1 MRRVGLLVL
10 VLVLASTVAVGA
22 RPARPVK
29 LGVLKLTS
37 SAVLFLGVERGYFKE
52 FGIEP
57 ELVYFQAAQPIAVAL
72 ASGDIDVG
80 ATGLTAGLYN
90 IVAGGV
96 RIWIVADKGR
106 EWPDHNLTALVVRK
120 DLHDTGVRT
129 MRELKGRRIGIT
141 QIGST
146 FHYNI
151 GRYLEKEGMAPGDV
165 ELVPLQGLPALN
177 DALAA
182 RRVDAVATAEPFVS
196 RLESAGTG
204 VTIVRTGDTFP
215 WQIAT
220 VMYSDRFARDRA
232 AAVAFMR
239 GYVKSSRA
247 YFDAVLA
254 AKSGPAYDEV
264 VTLTARYTGASPELI
279 RRGFPYQDRDGRLM
293 PGDVGRQTAWWH
305 AQKLIKAPLAEKE
318 VVDES
323 FLREALEG
331 LNAAG
336 R

>member
-1 MRRVGLLVL
+1 MIRRVAGLLVL
-10 VLVLASTVAVGA
+10 LALAALPAGA
-22 RPARPVK
+22 QPAKVR

-37 SAVLFLGVERGYFKE
+37 SAVLFLGVEKGYFRE
-52 FGIEP
+52 FGVEP

-72 ASGDIDVG
+72 ASGDIEVG

-96 RIWIVADKGR
+96 KLWIVADKGR
-106 EWPDHNLTALVVRK
+106 EWPDHNLTALLVRK
-120 DLHDTGVRT
+120 DLHEAGART
-129 MRELKGRRIGIT
+129 LRDLKGRTIGIT
-141 QIGST
+141 QLGST

-151 GRYLEKEGMAPGDV
+151 GRFLEKEGMAPGDV
-165 ELVPLQGLPALN
+165 ELVPLQSLGAVA

-182 RRVDAVATAEPFVS
+182 RRVDAVATVEPFVS
-196 RLESAGTG
+196 RLETAGTG

-220 VMYSDRFARDRA
+220 VFYSDRFARDRA
-232 AAVAFMR
+232 RAVAFMK
-239 GYVKSSRA
+239 GYVKASRH
-247 YFDAVLA
+247 YFDAVI
-254 AKSGPAYDEV
+254 AKKDGPAYEEV
-264 VTLTARYTGASPELI
+264 VAITARYTGARPELI

-305 AQKLIKAPLAEKE
+305 RQKLLKAPVAEKD

-323 FLREALEG
+323 FLRAALRE
-331 LNAAG
+331 L

>member
-1 MRRVGLLVL
+1 MIRRVAVLLVL
-10 VLVLASTVAVGA
+10 LALAALPAGA
-22 RPARPVK
+22 QPAKVR

-37 SAVLFLGVERGYFKE
+37 SAVLFLGVEKGYFKE
-52 FGIEP
+52 FGVEP

-72 ASGDIDVG
+72 ASGDIEVG

-96 RIWIVADKGR
+96 KLWIVADKGR
-106 EWPDHNLTALVVRK
+106 EWPDHNLTALLVRK
-120 DLHDTGVRT
+120 DLHDAGART
-129 MRELKGRRIGIT
+129 LRDLKGRTIGIT
-141 QIGST
+141 QLGST

-151 GRYLEKEGMAPGDV
+151 GRFLEKEGMAPGDV
-165 ELVPLQGLPALN
+165 ELVPLQSLGAVA

-182 RRVDAVATAEPFVS
+182 RRVDAVATVEPFVS
-196 RLESAGTG
+196 RLETAGTG

-220 VMYSDRFARDRA
+220 VFYSDRFARDRA
-232 AAVAFMR
+232 RAVAFMK
-239 GYVKSSRA
+239 GYVKASRH
-247 YFDAVLA
+247 YFDAVIA
-254 AKSGPAYDEV
+254 RKDGPAYEEV
-264 VTLTARYTGASPELI
+264 VAITARYTGARPELI

-305 AQKLIKAPLAEKE
+305 RQKLLKAPVAEKD

-323 FLREALEG
+323 FLRAALRE
-331 LNAAG
+331 L

>member
-1 MRRVGLLVL
+1 
-10 VLVLASTVAVGA
+10 
-22 RPARPVK
+22 
-29 LGVLKLTS
+29 
-37 SAVLFLGVERGYFKE
+37 
-52 FGIEP
+52 
-57 ELVYFQAAQPIAVAL
+57 VAL

-106 EWPDHNLTALVVRK
+106 EWPDHNLSALVVRK
-120 DLHDTGVRT
+120 DLHDGGLRT
-129 MRELKGRRIGIT
+129 LRDLKGRKIGVT

-146 FHYNI
+146 FHYNL
-151 GRYLEKEGMAPGDV
+151 GRYLEKEGMTLADV
-165 ELVPLQGLPALN
+165 ELVPLQALPALN

-196 RLESAGTG
+196 RLESSG
-204 VTIVRTGDTFP
+204 VGRVIVNTGDTFP

-220 VMYSDRFARDRA
+220 VMYSDRFAKDRA
-232 AAVAFMR
+232 AAVAFMK
-239 GYVKSSRA
+239 GYVKASRH
-247 YFDAVLA
+247 YFDAVLK

-264 VTLTARYTGASPELI
+264 VAITARYTGASPELI

-305 AQKLIKAPLAEKE
+305 RHGLVKKVLTEKD

-323 FLREALEG
+323 FLREALKG
-331 LNAAG
+331 V